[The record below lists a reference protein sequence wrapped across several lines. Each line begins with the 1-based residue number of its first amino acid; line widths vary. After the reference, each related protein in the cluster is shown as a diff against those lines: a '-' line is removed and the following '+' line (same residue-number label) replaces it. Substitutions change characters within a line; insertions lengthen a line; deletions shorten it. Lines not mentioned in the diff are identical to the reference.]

1 MVDHVKFL
9 LNLIPAPYRLAAG
22 LAALFFVVAGSASFG
37 AWGAWKIATSR
48 ANDAWQERVTAAENK
63 VTELKQDVQDRDA
76 SIKDLRASIKTQND
90 AIAALELATAET
102 ARLQAEARKAAEV
115 QAKAAAKRVADLQSM
130 LKSGATPEDAMK
142 AYWQATTP

>member
-1 MVDHVKFL
+1 MKFL
-9 LNLIPAPYRLAAG
+9 LNLIPAPYRFAAAI
-22 LAALFFVVAGSASFG
+22 AAVIFVAVASASIG
-37 AWGAWKIATSR
+37 GWGAWKIATWR
-48 ANDAWQERVTAAENK
+48 ANNAWQERVTAAENK

-115 QAKAAAKRVADLQSM
+115 QAKAAAKRVADLQRM